1 MKKSPVILFLFFFC
15 SLFVYA
21 QRPFKGQFINEEL
34 KIRMKLNLYND
45 SIPVPGLELDSCFGF
60 FQGSI
65 NGTWAIL
72 KVIKIEDNRAE
83 VRAVSDR
90 GSDAQTLE
98 LTLTDK
104 GLGVRQLNDS
114 NMKGVAGRKY
124 VKLPK
129 IFYFKNDR

>member
-1 MKKSPVILFLFFFC
+1 
-15 SLFVYA
+15 
-21 QRPFKGQFINEEL
+21 
-34 KIRMKLNLYND
+34 MKLNLYDD

-60 FQGSI
+60 LQGSI

-72 KVIKIEDNRAE
+72 KVVRLEDSRAE

-98 LTLTDK
+98 LKLTDE
-104 GLGVRQLNDS
+104 GVSMRQISDS
-114 NMKGVAGRKY
+114 NIKGVAGSKY

-129 IFYFKNDR
+129 TLYLKNDR

>member
-1 MKKSPVILFLFFFC
+1 MKKSLTILFLFFC
-15 SLFVYA
+15 PLFIYA
-21 QRPFKGQFINEEL
+21 QRQFKGQFINEEL

-45 SIPVPGLELDSCFGF
+45 SIPIPGLELDSCFGF
-60 FQGSI
+60 LQGSI

-72 KVIKIEDNRAE
+72 KVISIEDGRAE

-98 LTLTDK
+98 LTLTDE
-104 GLGVRQLNDS
+104 GIGVRQLND
-114 NMKGVAGRKY
+114 NNIKGVAGRKY

-129 IFYFKNDR
+129 TFYFKNDR